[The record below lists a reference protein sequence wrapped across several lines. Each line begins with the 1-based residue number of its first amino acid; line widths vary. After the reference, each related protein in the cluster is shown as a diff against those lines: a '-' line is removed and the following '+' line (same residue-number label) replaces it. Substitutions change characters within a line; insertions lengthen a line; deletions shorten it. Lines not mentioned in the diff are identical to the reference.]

1 MPLRRAGS
9 EGKVRVVHVTR
20 LGGGVGWSALGSAI
34 AKLPPSGFI
43 AIDTEF
49 SGIGGDPRLSDS
61 DLNVRYEA
69 VRHLGD
75 SRAVLSL
82 GIAVFHPLADDV
94 RASPVE
100 SSDAQ
105 EVRYNVSIFEYCM
118 SCQSPWLI
126 CSEAGQFLVA
136 HGFDFNRVFTS
147 GIPYTRAST
156 EVIKPAA
163 GSVPNEKSSN
173 SDINQSSSGGPF
185 CWAPMPRGLLWRL
198 GRAGAPLV
206 LHNAWLD
213 LAVLFAAFQGPLPPK
228 LSDFVSLL
236 VDFAPAGYYDT
247 KHLASAVAPM
257 RATFLGYLYAKLLQ
271 TSSVSVS
278 SGPGLPQEEF
288 ASPEDEDEFKRAQS
302 QSNLARNASSDRV
315 CMMYCLRGHC
325 PKGVRCAMSHDPFLV
340 LEFES
345 SKALPDIK
353 EARKMHA
360 AHHKA
365 LKKRQQEAEA
375 KAETSEE
382 KKKSKKKRKKES
394 GKKLRAQQADMEIL
408 KTGESLLADDEP
420 AESAGKPCNGHEV
433 AGADDVRGSHSKDV
447 HAAHSSGWDAYMTG
461 YSFAALRAKLPPEN
475 LARERNKVSMSRKK
489 NALFLSK
496 SRFAELN
503 ADPPS
508 SSGDDGG
515 LAGMHAVLGE
525 GKCAK
530 VRTEP
535 EPEES

>member
-20 LGGGVGWSALGSAI
+20 LGGGVGWSALGNAI
-34 AKLPPSGFI
+34 ARLPPSGFI

-94 RASPVE
+94 KASSME

-118 SCQSPWLI
+118 SCQSPWSI

-156 EVIKPAA
+156 EVIKTAA
-163 GSVPNEKSSN
+163 GSVPNEKSRN
-173 SDINQSSSGGPF
+173 TDINHSSSGGPF
-185 CWAPMPRGLLWRL
+185 CWGPMPRGLLWRL

-213 LAVLFAAFQGPLPPK
+213 LVVLFAAFQGPLPPT

-236 VDFAPAGYYDT
+236 VDVAPAGYYDT
-247 KHLASAVAPM
+247 KYLASAVAPM

-278 SGPGLPQEEF
+278 SGSGLPHEEV

-302 QSNLARNASSDRV
+302 RSNLEMNASSDGV

-345 SKALPDIK
+345 SNALPDIK
-353 EARKMHA
+353 DARKMHA

-365 LKKRQQEAEA
+365 LRKRQQDAVA
-375 KAETSEE
+375 KVETSEE
-382 KKKSKKKRKKES
+382 KKKSKKKRKKEY
-394 GKKLRAQQADMEIL
+394 GKKVRPEQTDMEFL
-408 KTGESLLADDEP
+408 NTGESPLAHDEP
-420 AESAGKPCNGHEV
+420 PESSGKPRNGHTL
-433 AGADDVRGSHSKDV
+433 AGPDDMSGSHSKDV

-461 YSFAALRAKLPPEN
+461 YSFAALRAQVPPEK

-489 NALFLSK
+489 TALFLCK

-503 ADPPS
+503 AEPRI
-508 SSGDDGG
+508 SGNDEG
-515 LAGMHAVLGE
+515 LAGTHAFLGDE
-525 GKCAK
+525 VCAK